1 MKIPPRFYTC
11 DYDAKD
17 VIKVSDAYKQKVY
30 IKHGLYPCDV
40 YVDNKNKLVML
51 FKKSTLT

>member
-51 FKKSTLT
+51 FKKTTLT